1 MTQPQIKNI
10 FLILTSCML
19 FFVEIMLFALLREY
33 NFYLLLCFFI
43 ALLIQAPQK
52 RTLVAPLFLMCILS
66 YLEMNIFGWS
76 LVYIVPTILFANYLD
91 QHLRVKVIIPYLLI
105 TFAVCLKMISAWYM
119 HGITVS
125 MAHATQIIVYN
136 TFVIALFVAIGS
148 WLEKWFIKLE

>member
-43 ALLIQAPQK
+43 TLLIQAPQK
-52 RTLVAPLFLMCILS
+52 RTLVTPLFLMCILS

-76 LVYIVPTILFANYLD
+76 LVYIVPTIIFANYLD

-119 HGITVS
+119 HGITIS
-125 MAHATQIIVYN
+125 IAHATQIIAYN
-136 TFVIALFVAIGS
+136 IIVIALFIAIGS
-148 WLEKWFIKLE
+148 RLTRVLRDSL